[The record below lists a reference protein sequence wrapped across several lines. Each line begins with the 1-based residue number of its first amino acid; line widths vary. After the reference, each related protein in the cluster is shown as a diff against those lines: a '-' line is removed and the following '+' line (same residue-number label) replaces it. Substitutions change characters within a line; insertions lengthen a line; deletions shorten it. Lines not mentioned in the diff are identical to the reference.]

1 MVIFH
6 RYVSLPAGKTTIFL
20 WFSYRFPMVTITHW
34 QVKAVER
41 RRAQRAAS
49 LGRATKEA
57 EKLVEKRWEAG
68 KGWGPL
74 SNGGARPFG
83 AHAENPLFLQYVQY
97 MYIQYL
103 DTYIYIHV
111 CKTMQCNP
119 MQCNVTGWWFGTF
132 FIFHNIWDNLS
143 H

>member
-74 SNGGARPFG
+74 SNGGARPFR
-83 AHAENPLFLQYVQY
+83 V
-97 MYIQYL
+97 
-103 DTYIYIHV
+103 
-111 CKTMQCNP
+111 
-119 MQCNVTGWWFGTF
+119 GT
-132 FIFHNIWDNLS
+132 NLLRITCS
-143 H
+143 